1 MGLPMSVSAA
11 FHIFT
16 GVLIMGTLWRVL
28 AYHALAAPSPQLQ
41 HIGGAM
47 ITQY

>member
-1 MGLPMSVSAA
+1 MSVKAA

-28 AYHALAAPSPQLQ
+28 AYHALASPNPWIQ
-41 HIGGAM
+41 HAGGAM

>member
-1 MGLPMSVSAA
+1 MPMSVKAA

-16 GVLIMGTLWRVL
+16 GVLIAGTMWRIL
-28 AYHALAAPSPQLQ
+28 AYHALANPSPTLQ

>member
-1 MGLPMSVSAA
+1 MPMSIKAA
-11 FHIFT
+11 AHIFT
-16 GVLIMGTLWRVL
+16 GVLIIGTLWRVL
-28 AYHALAAPSPQLQ
+28 AYHALAAPTPALQ

>member
-1 MGLPMSVSAA
+1 MPMSVKAA
-11 FHIFT
+11 AHIFT
-16 GVLIMGTLWRVL
+16 GVLIIGTMWRIL
-28 AYHALAAPSPQLQ
+28 AYHALAAPSAALN